1 MAPIFT
7 GGAKAMRRSDGYPG
21 SERLRRV
28 ALAVGAIA
36 CLAAASAAFAA
47 DEPPIK
53 VGAIVQLSGAAAF
66 LGPSEEAAY
75 RMAVTEINK
84 KGGILG
90 RQLDLVVADSATD
103 AATANADA
111 KRLINDDHVAALFA
125 SSTSASREA
134 ILPVVK
140 RNRKTPFFYDAIYEG
155 HACDAHMWVMGEVPE
170 TQISPIVPYLQQS
183 MGGST
188 WYFVGNDY
196 NWPHD
201 TAKIAEKAIPAAG
214 GKLVGEKFVPIGT
227 TDFSSILQDIAGA
240 KPRFVLLILLPSDAV
255 AFMKQFHNQ
264 GLESAVQPIA
274 TLVEQSAIAAMGPA
288 AKGLLIPA
296 GFFPNATPAGKE
308 FEKSYRETLGAN
320 APQQNFIAING
331 YDALH
336 LWALAVEKAKSLK
349 LDAVGKALPEV
360 SWTGPRGTVSYSA
373 SAHHAAFP
381 IYLARI
387 GTDGAP
393 EVVKDFGPVNP
404 GAQCRF

>member
-1 MAPIFT
+1 MPTHRGQPIWQ
-7 GGAKAMRRSDGYPG
+7 P
-21 SERLRRV
+21 LRKV
-28 ALAVGAIA
+28 ALAVGAMACITTSTAIA
-36 CLAAASAAFAA
+36 EDA
-47 DEPPIK
+47 PPIK

-75 RMAVTEINK
+75 RMAITEINK
-84 KGGILG
+84 KGGVLG
-90 RQLDLVVADSATD
+90 RQLDLVIADDATD

-111 KRLINDDHVAALFA
+111 KRLINDDGVTALFA

-140 RNRKTPFFYDAIYEG
+140 RNAKTPFFYDAIYEG
-155 HACDAHMWVMGEVPE
+155 HACDPQMWVMGEVPE
-170 TQISPIVPYLQQS
+170 TQISPIVPYLQET
-183 MGGST
+183 MGGKT

-201 TAKIAEKAIPAAG
+201 TAKIAETAIPAAG

-264 GLESAVQPIA
+264 GLETSVQPIA

-288 AKGLLIPA
+288 ANDLLIPA
-296 GFFPNATPAGKE
+296 GYFPDTTSASKE
-308 FEKSYRETLGAN
+308 FEQQYRQTLGAN
-320 APQQNFIAING
+320 APLQNFIAING

-336 LWALAVEKAKSLK
+336 LWALAVEKANSLK
-349 LDAVGKALPEV
+349 LDAVGNALPQV
-360 SWTGPRGTVSYSA
+360 SWAGPRGTVSYSQKT
-373 SAHHAAFP
+373 HHATFP
-381 IYLARI
+381 IYLAKL
-387 GTDGAP
+387 DAKGAP
-393 EVVKDFGPVNP
+393 EVIKDFGPVDP
-404 GAQCRF
+404 GAQCKF

>member
-1 MAPIFT
+1 
-7 GGAKAMRRSDGYPG
+7 MRKHRGHPVRT
-21 SERLRRV
+21 RLRRL
-28 ALAVGAIA
+28 AL
-36 CLAAASAAFAA
+36 AASALACVATGAA
-47 DEPPIK
+47 RADDAPPIK
-53 VGAIVQLSGAAAF
+53 IGAIVQLSGAAAF

-84 KGGILG
+84 KGGVLG
-90 RQLDLVVADSATD
+90 RQLDLLIADSATD

-111 KRLINDDHVAALFA
+111 KRLINDDQVAALFA

-134 ILPVVK
+134 ILPVAK
-140 RNRKTPFFYDAIYEG
+140 RNKKTPFFYDAIYEG
-155 HACDAHMWVMGEVPE
+155 HACDPQMWVMGEVPE
-170 TQISPIVPYLQQS
+170 TQISPIVPYLQQT
-183 MGGST
+183 MGGKT
-188 WYFVGNDY
+188 WYFVGDDY

-240 KPRFVLLILLPSDAV
+240 TPRFVRLILLPSDAV

-288 AKGLLIPA
+288 ADGLLIPA
-296 GFFPNATPAGKE
+296 GFFPNTTPAAKE
-308 FEKSYRETLGAN
+308 FEKRYRETLGAN

-336 LWALAVEKAKSLK
+336 LWALAVEKARSLN
-349 LDAVGKALPEV
+349 LEALSRALPEV
-360 SWTGPRGTVSYSA
+360 SWMGPRGT
-373 SAHHAAFP
+373 
-381 IYLARI
+381 
-387 GTDGAP
+387 
-393 EVVKDFGPVNP
+393 
-404 GAQCRF
+404 